1 MTGKATLGPRRGM
14 AVIRPGAPVPK
25 RDHVLAIDGAEAPLM
40 PVDLPP
46 RLKGEARLRVARQQ
60 IADRLGV
67 APATIAVMAAGPGRD
82 WTHVAVIDR
91 ARLAALAETA
101 DRRCRAIL
109 PDYLTLPLD
118 GDRAVIAVNGD
129 TLMVRFGASEGFSAP
144 LSVAPVV
151 LARALDAARPTS
163 VAIGKGV
170 PDAVASVLRAA
181 GIGTQDA
188 EIVTDRIA
196 KPPFDLRDA
205 LASSDVSDGFRIW
218 LLAAGIAFA
227 AFGLWAAGVLI
238 ETRAVTAELDRVRG
252 ETEQVLRRGLI
263 PSGPL
268 LDVRA
273 QVTRAMSGTAEDA
286 PRDDMAGLALLAQ
299 VTRLV
304 FERGVAVDGIELDPD
319 LLRIS
324 VTAPDFDAAEALA
337 DDFRAAGLSSETEVL
352 RARDDGRVEARF
364 RLEAGA

>member
-1 MTGKATLGPRRGM
+1 M
-14 AVIRPGAPVPK
+14 AVLRPGTPLPK
-25 RDHVLAIDGAEAPLM
+25 RDHVLAVDGAEAPLM

-82 WTHVAVIDR
+82 WTRVVVVDR
-91 ARLAALAETA
+91 ARLAALAESA

-109 PDYLTLPLD
+109 PDYLTLPQD
-118 GDRAVIAVNGD
+118 GDQAVIATAGD
-129 TLMVRFGASEGFSAP
+129 TVMVRLGATEGFSAP
-144 LSVAPVV
+144 LGVAPVV
-151 LARALDAARPTS
+151 LGRALEAAGLAS
-163 VAIGKGV
+163 AAIGSGV
-170 PDAVASVLRAA
+170 PDAIASVLRAG
-181 GIGTQDA
+181 GIRTHEA

-205 LASSDVSDGFRIW
+205 LKSTDAHDGFRTW
-218 LLAAGIAFA
+218 LLAAGIAFV
-227 AFGLWAAGVLI
+227 AFGLWAAGVLV

-252 ETEQVLRRGLI
+252 ETEQVLRRGLL

-286 PRDDMAGLALLAQ
+286 PRDDLAGLALLAQ

-337 DDFRAAGLSSETEVL
+337 NDFRVEGLSSETEVL

-364 RLEAGA
+364 KLEAGA